1 LGPDG
6 RSGNHVALPTRESRS
21 AAERLLVV
29 VADDFGIGPQTSRGI
44 LELARKGIVTGSV
57 LIVNSPYAAEAIEA
71 WRNSGMPMEIGWH
84 PCLTLDE
91 PIAPPESVPTLVGR
105 DGRLRPLGAFLKS
118 LLLGLVRRAHI
129 EAELAAQ
136 YRRYVELVGE
146 PPRMV
151 NTHQHVALFP
161 PVGAALMSVLRRH
174 GITPY
179 VRRVREPWS
188 LLRSIPGGRMKRAV
202 LNALGRRQGR
212 RLERAGFPGN
222 EWLIGL
228 TDPPA
233 LADPLFFARWLDRA
247 AGRVVELTC
256 HPGYWDETL
265 IGRDGTLA
273 NGLIQRRPD
282 EFRLLQQ
289 PTFLEAVRRN
299 RFTLVGP
306 SQVLTPADGPYI
318 HAA

>member
-6 RSGNHVALPTRESRS
+6 RSASHLAISSRETRS

-29 VADDFGIGPQTSRGI
+29 VADDFGIGPETSRGI
-44 LELARKGIVTGSV
+44 LELACRRVITGSV
-57 LIVNSPYAAEAIEA
+57 LIVNSPHAPNAVEV
-71 WRNSGMPMEIGWH
+71 WRKCGMPMEIGWH

-91 PIAPPESVPTLVGR
+91 PIASPKAVPSLVGG
-105 DGRLRPLGAFLKS
+105 DGRLRSLGAFLKR

-129 EAELAAQ
+129 EAEFDAQ
-136 YRRYVELVGE
+136 FLRYVELVGE

-151 NTHQHVALFP
+151 NTHQHVSLFP
-161 PVGAALMSVLRRH
+161 LVGAALMNVLRRH
-174 GITPY
+174 GVTPY

-188 LLRSIPGGRMKRAV
+188 LLRSVPGGRMKRAV
-202 LNALGRRQGR
+202 LNALGRRQSR
-212 RLERAGFPGN
+212 RLERARIAGN

-228 TDPPA
+228 TDPLA
-233 LADPLFFARWLDRA
+233 LADPFFFAHWLDRA
-247 AGRVVELTC
+247 PGRVVELTC
-256 HPGYWDETL
+256 HPGHWDETL
-265 IGRDGTLA
+265 LGRDGTLA
-273 NGLIQRRPD
+273 NGLVQRRVD
-282 EFRLLQQ
+282 ELRLLQQ

-306 SQVLTPADGPYI
+306 SQVLMPADGPYI

>member
-1 LGPDG
+1 LGADG
-6 RSGNHVALPTRESRS
+6 RSGNQFAPPHGESRS

-29 VADDFGIGPQTSRGI
+29 VADDFGIGPETSRGI
-44 LELARKGIVTGSV
+44 LELARKGVVTGSV
-57 LIVNSPYAAEAIEA
+57 LIVNSPYAAEAVEA
-71 WRNSGMPMEIGWH
+71 WRKCGTPMEIGWH
-84 PCLTLDE
+84 PCLTLDA
-91 PIAPPESVPTLVGR
+91 PIARSEAVPSLVGR
-105 DGRLRPLGAFLKS
+105 DGRLRPLGAFLKR
-118 LLLGLVRRAHI
+118 LHLGLVRRDHI
-129 EAELAAQ
+129 DAELEAQ
-136 YRRYVELVGE
+136 YQRYVELVGE

-202 LNALGRRQGR
+202 LNALGRRQAR
-212 RLERAGFPGN
+212 QLERADFPGN

-233 LADPLFFARWLDRA
+233 LADLLFFARWLDRA
-247 AGRVVELTC
+247 PGRVVELTC

-265 IGRDGTLA
+265 IGRDGDLA
-273 NGLIQRRPD
+273 NGLVQRRVD
-282 EFRLLQQ
+282 ELRLLQQ
-289 PTFLEAVRRN
+289 STFLEAVRRN

-306 SQVLTPADGPYI
+306 SQVLTPADGHYI

>member
-1 LGPDG
+1 
-6 RSGNHVALPTRESRS
+6 
-21 AAERLLVV
+21 LLVV
-29 VADDFGIGPQTSRGI
+29 VADDFGIGPETSRGI
-44 LELARKGIVTGSV
+44 LELARKSIVTGSV
-57 LIVNSPYAAEAIEA
+57 LIVNSPYAPEAVEA
-71 WRNSGMPMEIGWH
+71 WRKCGMPMEIGWH

-91 PIAPPESVPTLVGR
+91 PITPPEAVPSLVGH
-105 DGRLRPLGAFLKS
+105 DGRLRPLGSFLKR

-129 EAELAAQ
+129 EAELNAQ
-136 YRRYVELVGE
+136 FQRYVELLGE
-146 PPRMV
+146 LPRMV
-151 NTHQHVALFP
+151 NTHQHVSLFP
-161 PVGAALMSVLRRH
+161 LVGAALMNVLRRH
-174 GITPY
+174 GVTPY
-179 VRRVREPWS
+179 IRRVREPWS
-188 LLRSIPGGRMKRAV
+188 LVRSIAGGRRKRAV
-202 LNALGRRQGR
+202 LNFLGRRQAR
-212 RLERAGFPGN
+212 QLERAGHPSN

-247 AGRVVELTC
+247 PGRVVELTC
-256 HPGYWDETL
+256 HPGHWDETL

-273 NGLIQRRPD
+273 NGLVQRRLD

-306 SQVLTPADGPYI
+306 SQVLMPADGPFI